1 MMVLLVKYPEWYVV
15 NTVGVLV
22 GAGVITLIGVSFV
35 PVLIIAFMIAAAIYD
50 HWAVNSKHMLEL
62 ADTMIKNRLPVLL
75 GSTEGERL
83 FFHRRRRECNESRAF
98 RRYGLG

>member
-1 MMVLLVKYPEWYVV
+1 MCIRDRLYYLLGLSSTNLTLFSTIAVSGGLMVLLVKYPEWYVV

-50 HWAVNSKHMLEL
+50 HWAVNSRKHML
-62 ADTMIKNRLPVLL
+62 
-75 GSTEGERL
+75 
-83 FFHRRRRECNESRAF
+83 
-98 RRYGLG
+98 